1 MYREFINVLSEMHTS
16 TYIYIKKSFIT
27 HTHTHTHTLL
37 TQPYISPYND
47 KSSNKIG

>member
-1 MYREFINVLSEMHTS
+1 MYQQFINVLSEMHTS

-27 HTHTHTHTLL
+27 HTLL